1 MGIDM
6 DFLIPKSSQD
16 TVGKLNQ
23 LRLIR
28 KMFSRFQNVV
38 KLIFVGTSA
47 FMKSLQ
53 FGSDE
58 KSEMLIFVR
67 SCYKWFRGV
76 RLLEIFKNALLK
88 MKTFPRL

>member
-1 MGIDM
+1 
-6 DFLIPKSSQD
+6 
-16 TVGKLNQ
+16 
-23 LRLIR
+23 
-28 KMFSRFQNVV
+28 MFSRFQNVV

-58 KSEMLIFVR
+58 KSEMLIFVT

-88 MKTFPRL
+88 MKISHAFKWLKNHDIITKNDLDETFVLLF